1 MELSVIIVFVLIIL
15 DKKLGN
21 FSWGVPLLVIICLSF
36 LYYKTNKL
44 ERNLITPHNELILFK
59 QLLEK
64 QGFKHKEDIEMLQ
77 NQIEKN
83 LIEEKNAILTSFNF
97 ISKVFFF
104 LFWVPAGFLLNL
116 FFSQQN
122 EILYEK
128 DLFLFIVSLLI
139 IMITVIALLIM
150 VMPIIRTSTY
160 SNKKQIFL
168 YLEDVKYYYA
178 GCTLET
184 NENSPSL

>member
-1 MELSVIIVFVLIIL
+1 MELSLIIMLVLIMFDKQL
-15 DKKLGN
+15 DN
-21 FSWGVPLLVIICLSF
+21 FIWGLPLIAIICLLF

-64 QGFKHKEDIEMLQ
+64 QGFNQKEDIEMLQ
-77 NQIEKN
+77 NQIEKY
-83 LIEEKNAILTSFNF
+83 LTEEKNAILTSFNF

-122 EILYEK
+122 EILYEN
-128 DLFLFIVSLLI
+128 DLFLIIVSLLTVT
-139 IMITVIALLIM
+139 ITVIALLII

-184 NENSPSL
+184 NEYSRF